1 MKTIYVDYVK
11 YITKNGKDILKIVKT
26 KTNRYYLVEI
36 ESGHVLANTKKQIL
50 KKIIEYKEKMEV

>member
-11 YITKNGKDILKIVKT
+11 YITKNGENILKIVKT

-36 ESGHVLANTKKQIL
+36 KTRRVLANTKKQIL
-50 KKIIEYKEKMEV
+50 KELVKYKEKMEV